1 MFVYCIY
8 NSNQKI
14 KFMQLKTTV
23 SVQQEIEINL
33 ETPAF
38 FKNPTTAYI
47 EFMAVLDECTIEI
60 LELSGNTSIKNSATE
75 TRVREIKT
83 AYDSWEHISEE
94 EFFEALDKALKD
106 FNFKPSLR
114 VVTAK
119 EGSEITI

>member
-1 MFVYCIY
+1 ML
-8 NSNQKI
+8 
-14 KFMQLKTTV
+14 LKSTV
-23 SVQQEIEINL
+23 SVLQEIELNI
-33 ETPAF
+33 ETPCF
-38 FKNPTTAYI
+38 YKNPTTAYQ
-47 EFMAVLDECTIEI
+47 EYLAVIDECTIEV
-60 LELSGNTSIKNSATE
+60 LNLSGTVSVKNSATE

-119 EGSEITI
+119 EGSAITI